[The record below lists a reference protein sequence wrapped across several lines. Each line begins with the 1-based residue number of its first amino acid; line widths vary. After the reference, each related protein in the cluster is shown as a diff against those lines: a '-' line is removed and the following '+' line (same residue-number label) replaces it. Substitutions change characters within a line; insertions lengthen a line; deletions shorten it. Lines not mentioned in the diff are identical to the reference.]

1 MFSRLLVPLDGSPLA
16 EAALPVAERLAQVL
30 DATLVLLHVVE
41 RKAPSTVH
49 GHRHLTEQSGAQA
62 YLEETADVLR
72 QRGVKVEVHVHDVPE
87 ADVAQS
93 IASHGDD
100 ERADLIVLCTHG
112 FGGVRDFVFG
122 SIAQQVLQRG
132 TTPVLLVRVPRKG
145 EPARE
150 FRPRT
155 ILVALDAT
163 ADAEAAL
170 APAAAL
176 ARALGATLRL
186 AMVVATQATM
196 SGDRAP
202 AAMLLPSAARAI
214 LDAEEV
220 RADAYLEGLA
230 QPIEATG
237 ARVETE
243 VRRGDAASELASGA
257 AAEDVG
263 LIVAATH
270 GRAGLQAIWAGSTV
284 ARLLKRTTAPILL
297 LRTVDR

>member
-16 EAALPVAERLAQVL
+16 EAALPVAERLAKAL

-41 RKAPSTVH
+41 RKAPATVH

-62 YLEETADVLR
+62 YLEETAAALR
-72 QRGVKVEVHVHDVPE
+72 HRGVKVEVHVHDVPE
-87 ADVAQS
+87 PDVAQS

-132 TTPVLLVRVPRKG
+132 TTPVLLVRVPRRG

-150 FRPRT
+150 FAPRT

-176 ARALGATLRL
+176 AKALGAKLRL

-196 SGDRAP
+196 RGDRAP
-202 AAMLLPSAARAI
+202 AAMLMPSAARAI
-214 LDAEEV
+214 LDAEEE

-230 QPIEATG
+230 QPIEAAG

-297 LRTVDR
+297 LRTVDS